1 MEESVRSEVIDL
13 LESFTGV
20 VQVIIVISTTGF
32 TSSIFKCIDFQNS

>member
-20 VQVIIVISTTGF
+20 VQVNIVISTIGF
-32 TSSIFKCIDFQNS
+32 TTSNVLIFKVLNQ